1 MYLLCK
7 KSYIDNTI
15 FTSRIKNVFQR
26 FNIFK
31 MASETTTNITTDY
44 EQFISKNERIVYV
57 GQVVYKQ
64 PRVYKKP
71 RVEKSSEN
79 KWKGKWD
86 IKYECSKDIQKKENG
101 RIYLIL
107 VNNKIYK
114 IGSSSSKGGIKA
126 TLGCYITGLGG
137 SPSIRTMGIPV
148 LIQELLDA
156 GNEIKIYVLFN
167 DPIKVPVYGLFS
179 VREVDTYPQVK
190 EMEEECRIDY
200 KKIYGKYPQWNF
212 QENHEKWP
220 VHIQKLFTEQVNQ
233 RKKKDI
239 IIEEET
245 STSVIEGDE
254 DDGDNGET

>member
-1 MYLLCK
+1 MAT
-7 KSYIDNTI
+7 DV
-15 FTSRIKNVFQR
+15 TSISISTSN
-26 FNIFK
+26 
-31 MASETTTNITTDY
+31 DY
-44 EQFISKNERIVYV
+44 ENIISKNERIIYI

-86 IKYECSKDIQKKENG
+86 IDYKCSKDIQKKENG
-101 RIYLIL
+101 RIYLIV

-114 IGSSSSKGGIKA
+114 IGSSASKGGIKA

-156 GNEIKIYVLFN
+156 GNEIKIYALFN
-167 DPIKVPVYGLFS
+167 DQIQVVTYGLSS
-179 VREVDTYPQVK
+179 VKEETTYPDVK
-190 EMEEECRIDY
+190 SMEEACRVDY
-200 KKIYGKYPQWNF
+200 KNIYGKYPEWNF

-220 VHIQKLFTEQVNQ
+220 AHIKKLYTEQVNQ
-233 RKKKDI
+233 REKKDNI
-239 IIEEET
+239 IDEE
-245 STSVIEGDE
+245 SSNSISNSISVIEGEE
-254 DDGDNGET
+254 DDGDT

>member
-1 MYLLCK
+1 MAT
-7 KSYIDNTI
+7 DV
-15 FTSRIKNVFQR
+15 TSISISTSN
-26 FNIFK
+26 
-31 MASETTTNITTDY
+31 DY
-44 EQFISKNERIVYV
+44 ENIISKNERIIYI

-86 IKYECSKDIQKKENG
+86 IDYKCSKDIQKKENG
-101 RIYLIL
+101 RIYLIV

-114 IGSSSSKGGIKA
+114 IGSSASKGGIKA

-156 GNEIKIYVLFN
+156 GNEIKIYALFN
-167 DPIKVPVYGLFS
+167 DQIQVVTYGLSS
-179 VREVDTYPQVK
+179 VKEETTYPDVK
-190 EMEEECRIDY
+190 AMEEACRVDY
-200 KKIYGKYPQWNF
+200 KNIYGKYPEWNF

-220 VHIQKLFTEQVNQ
+220 AHIKKLYTEQVNQ
-233 RKKKDI
+233 REKKDNI
-239 IIEEET
+239 IDEE
-245 STSVIEGDE
+245 SSNSISNSISVIEGEE
-254 DDGDNGET
+254 DDGDT

>member
-1 MYLLCK
+1 MA
-7 KSYIDNTI
+7 
-15 FTSRIKNVFQR
+15 TSMISTLN
-26 FNIFK
+26 
-31 MASETTTNITTDY
+31 DY
-44 EQFISKNERIVYV
+44 ENIISKNERIVYV

-64 PRVYKKP
+64 SRVYKKP
-71 RVEKSSEN
+71 RIENTPEN

-101 RIYLIL
+101 RIYFIL
-107 VNNKIYK
+107 VDGKIYK
-114 IGSSSSKGGIKA
+114 IGSSACKGGIKS
-126 TLGCYITGLGG
+126 TFGSYIGGLGG

-156 GNEIKIYVLFN
+156 GKEIKIYALFN

-220 VHIQKLFTEQVNQ
+220 THIQKLFTEQVNQ
-233 RKKKDI
+233 RKKKDN

-245 STSVIEGDE
+245 SNSINVIEGDE
-254 DDGDNGET
+254 DDGGDGET